1 MAKRW
6 IAINLLLL
14 VSAGLLG
21 WQLRASILRF
31 FSENDPAKIQPA
43 QSRKQTP
50 IPEKSPSQLAP
61 AKNRLPNEFATIPE
75 KTIFS
80 NSRSP
85 ESESEIVATPDSL
98 PLTQKPILVGVI
110 IADNQYRALIL
121 DPAGSSQEKNRRIET
136 KRIGDIY
143 RGYTITGIAADHLV
157 LENATR
163 REIIPLHEG
172 SKKGQPGKTP
182 ILSTRVVSFGGG
194 GVSGG
199 TPITVPAKSVSTPRV
214 PTVTVNAPPASS
226 SPTIVM
232 PGGAQARTV
241 PPQTTII
248 STEEPTEPTL
258 PPTTPGGTRVIKT
271 PFGDIIRPNRN

>member
-31 FSENDPAKIQPA
+31 FSENDLAKIQPA
-43 QSRKQTP
+43 QSRKPTAIQ
-50 IPEKSPSQLAP
+50 EKSPVQLVP

-80 NSRSP
+80 DSRSP
-85 ESESEIVATPDSL
+85 ESESETVASPDSL

-110 IADNQYRALIL
+110 IADNQYKALIL
-121 DPAGSSQEKNRRIET
+121 DPAGSSQDKNRRIET
-136 KRIGDIY
+136 KRIGDVY

-157 LENATR
+157 LENGTR

-172 SKKGQPGKTP
+172 TKKGQPGKTP
-182 ILSTRVVSFGGG
+182 ILSTRVVPFGGG

-199 TPITVPAKSVSTPRV
+199 TPIMVPPRSVSTPRV
-214 PTVTVNAPPASS
+214 PTVTVNAPVSS
-226 SPTIVM
+226 SQTIVM
-232 PGGAQARTV
+232 PGGMQARTT
-241 PPQTTII
+241 PPTTPVEELPDPTI
-248 STEEPTEPTL
+248 S
-258 PPTTPGGTRVIKT
+258 PTTPGGTRVIKT